1 MSKVTA
7 AIRPTIVVKRVE
19 IFEKMGVGEI
29 NDGDKK
35 KQVKVRLIIISGCKN
50 NQRRKKYLNIGFQ
63 KK

>member
-35 KQVKVRLIIISGCKN
+35 KTSKSQVDHYFRM
-50 NQRRKKYLNIGFQ
+50 
-63 KK
+63 